1 MVPTLDVVNG
11 LAIHGP
17 NATLFTLGRHHTV
30 QQFELNPPTLVA
42 NRQHIPPVPPP
53 SPPVSTESRRGATA
67 TAAAEVGPVTAVPV
81 NASPAVTSP
90 QPPPHMSQ
98 SLAPVQDHGREMT
111 TSPLRRIAEEMDQI
125 EERRQERSAAGS
137 TTSSNT
143 RSSRSSTGRRHARSP
158 KPGPSFQPVS
168 EGTQFSQGSSFHAGR
183 ASVST
188 KLSTTSLAS
197 SQTSGVARSS
207 RLRQEVLRSP
217 DQPDKVVD
225 LFPLAR
231 ERLSDVPYKNPVPA
245 TSANR
250 TAADLRRQLL
260 SVVFGWHDDIE
271 ALIDEERR
279 CSNPL
284 SSGAQVAGVISL
296 FRRRRKTHSLTLL
309 SDPDSPRTST
319 GLTGLGAPL
328 QVAQQRQ
335 RRSVSV
341 HVRVQRHELV
351 RLDAPGP
358 QLHGRQIIDQED
370 CPGPCAETA
379 REEGRTRRR
388 HHLARARRA
397 QRRRRGVL
405 FTPSLH
411 VRSHPVS

>member
-53 SPPVSTESRRGATA
+53 SPPVSTESRRGATSTSTTA
-67 TAAAEVGPVTAVPV
+67 TAAAAAAVEVAPVTAVPAV
-81 NASPAVTSP
+81 PAHASSTTAAAVTSP
-90 QPPPHMSQ
+90 QPPPYMSQ
-98 SLAPVQDHGREMT
+98 SLAPVQDHGRDMT

-143 RSSRSSTGRRHARSP
+143 RSSRSSTSRRHARSP

-188 KLSTTSLAS
+188 KQSTTSLAS

-231 ERLSDVPYKNPVPA
+231 ERLSDVPYKNSVPA
-245 TSANR
+245 TAANR

-271 ALIDEERR
+271 ALIDEERTY
-279 CSNPL
+279 SKNPL
-284 SSGAQVAGVISL
+284 
-296 FRRRRKTHSLTLL
+296 
-309 SDPDSPRTST
+309 
-319 GLTGLGAPL
+319 
-328 QVAQQRQ
+328 
-335 RRSVSV
+335 
-341 HVRVQRHELV
+341 
-351 RLDAPGP
+351 
-358 QLHGRQIIDQED
+358 
-370 CPGPCAETA
+370 
-379 REEGRTRRR
+379 
-388 HHLARARRA
+388 
-397 QRRRRGVL
+397 
-405 FTPSLH
+405 
-411 VRSHPVS
+411 